1 MLAAWGHRSVL
12 AWRSLLIKNNPK
24 PINVF
29 VFLFWW
35 SLKGRSDL
43 CWISAFLCAMV
54 VVLDPAAVKKNFL
67 YHCAGSFLCAAWFP
81 GMLLAWKHSPTG
93 PRHCWQEKS
102 DSRSVW
108 LSQNLC
114 CRQPPMK
121 EGAWSSP
128 SKNLSQS
135 LQPHIPQCGE
145 DKEGKGQTTPDT
157 VGKECQKEHHSWPD
171 KGTKTRTRTQ
181 GQQRLA
187 PPGVLC
193 WESLHHVPLAKDAA
207 RYLLSPKS
215 LPQPWSQSFWERAN
229 AGPPG
234 SSLAYLPSQGCISD
248 PLFTESYFPKMSLYI
263 QYPVMRTRA
272 TCCFGNAS
280 A

>member
-1 MLAAWGHRSVL
+1 MQGLFCVQPDSQECSLHGS
-12 AWRSLLIKNNPK
+12 SLLQN
-24 PINVF
+24 
-29 VFLFWW
+29 
-35 SLKGRSDL
+35 
-43 CWISAFLCAMV
+43 
-54 VVLDPAAVKKNFL
+54 
-67 YHCAGSFLCAAWFP
+67 
-81 GMLLAWKHSPTG
+81 SPTE

-114 CRQPPMK
+114 CQQPPMK

-145 DKEGKGQTTPDT
+145 DKEGKGETTPDT

-171 KGTKTRTRTQ
+171 KGTKTWTRTQ

-207 RYLLSPKS
+207 GYLLSPKS
-215 LPQPWSQSFWERAN
+215 LPQPWSQSFWREQMQV
-229 AGPPG
+229 
-234 SSLAYLPSQGCISD
+234 LLDLPWPLFLPRDAFSD
-248 PLFTESYFPKMSLYI
+248 PLFTESYFPKMSLNI